1 MSSPQ
6 ADAEL
11 RKSHDILKTETQ
23 QVCNMVKT
31 FMAAMRALQKAVSRK
46 EPDMTE
52 QKRAFD
58 TAKRELEESV
68 GQTLGKLRS
77 QVPENQ

>member
-1 MSSPQ
+1 
-6 ADAEL
+6 
-11 RKSHDILKTETQ
+11 
-23 QVCNMVKT
+23 MVKT